1 MNNMDSP
8 GTIMLPEP
16 TLRRLPW
23 YLAYIDILKARNV
36 RFVSSTK
43 ISRALNVDASQIA
56 KDLSFLQLKGKTRIG
71 YEVGA
76 LSEALN
82 DFLGFRHRHNA
93 YIIGCGSLGAA
104 LIRDSGL
111 ANYGLHIVAGFDVN
125 PNITGT
131 SIGDV
136 PVYHIDSIYEVMRTY
151 PASIGILTVPVECA
165 QDCAD
170 IAIAA
175 GIKAIWNFTPYRV
188 KVAQDIVMANTSI
201 YAHLALIYNRLN
213 NPEK

>member
-1 MNNMDSP
+1 MNNMDST

-131 SIGDV
+131 SIRRGAG
-136 PVYHIDSIYEVMRTY
+136 IIINSIYEVMRTSSRLHRY
-151 PASIGILTVPVECA
+151 PHGARGVCPGLRRHRHSGRHKGYA
-165 QDCAD
+165 QNSPFPTA
-170 IAIAA
+170 
-175 GIKAIWNFTPYRV
+175 
-188 KVAQDIVMANTSI
+188 
-201 YAHLALIYNRLN
+201 
-213 NPEK
+213 